1 MRKVYITESQFS
13 RLFEGGDSIF
23 LDGNDSTKRFDSEVS
38 AQAMV
43 TDKDGD
49 EKMSRPVTSNDFAD
63 TQSVQQWGAIG
74 QKSYHK

>member
-13 RLFEGGDSIF
+13 RLFEGGDSIY

-43 TDKDGD
+43 SDKDG
-49 EKMSRPVTSNDFAD
+49 EKEMSRPVMSDEFAGM
-63 TQSVQQWGAIG
+63 QSGQQLGAIG
-74 QKSYHK
+74 QKSYSK